1 MFFSM
6 SLLFRYSVIFRS
18 TKAWIVLSL
27 CWILCILVATVAS
40 ITNEPSIWL
49 ICENHDSLQILLV
62 EDDKFTLPISK
73 FIFLFIVPLLLITLI
88 YTRIYLAARANSEK
102 LRLKTTF
109 NTVLCKMNCK
119 ISFIAPTFSSV
130 T

>member
-1 MFFSM
+1 M
-6 SLLFRYSVIFRS
+6 SLLFRYSVIIRS

-73 FIFLFIVPLLLITLI
+73 FIFLFLVPLLLITLI

-102 LRLKTTF
+102 LRLKTI
-109 NTVLCKMNCK
+109 K
-119 ISFIAPTFSSV
+119 ISSSSK
-130 T
+130 TSSNTTDWTMKRL